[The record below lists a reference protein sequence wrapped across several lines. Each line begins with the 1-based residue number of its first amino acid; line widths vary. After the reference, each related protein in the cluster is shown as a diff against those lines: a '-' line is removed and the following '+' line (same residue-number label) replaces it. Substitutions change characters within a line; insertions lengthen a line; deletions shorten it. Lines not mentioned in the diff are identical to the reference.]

1 MSLETDLNI
10 PDELAIVADKE
21 RMAAIAAY
29 RDFIFRRQK
38 SIIIKCSDL
47 DKVNFNEVE
56 QDKNY
61 VRKNNEQTRCII
73 SWKQS
78 LQPSFIS
85 QLSEY
90 EGPFTIAELD
100 HILENPEWNSNMDD
114 DVDVNER
121 VIVPPFHT
129 DNQTSNT

>member
-1 MSLETDLNI
+1 MSLEADLNL
-10 PDELAIVADKE
+10 PDELAIMPSKE
-21 RMAAIAAY
+21 RIAMANAY

-47 DKVNFNEVE
+47 DKINFNEVE

-61 VRKNNEQTRCII
+61 VRKNNDQTRCII
-73 SWKQS
+73 SWKQP

-100 HILENPEWNSNMDD
+100 HILENSEWNSNID

-121 VIVPPFHT
+121 VIVPPFHS
-129 DNQTSNT
+129 NNEIISNT